1 MYFIRFN
8 DIAVY
13 AQESGKLV
21 RTGIR
26 YEIIDLD
33 EETTFDS
40 MCEKYPYANCKRLD
54 YFKSESKHHIVPGYV
69 LNFIKG
75 IEAVQRRLIE
85 NDRDKIIDELLNDKK

>member
-13 AQESGKLV
+13 AQESGKLA
-21 RTGIR
+21 RIGIR

-40 MCEKYPYANCKRLD
+40 MCKKYPYANCKRLD
-54 YFKSESKHHIVPGYV
+54 YFKSENKHHIVPGHV

-75 IEAVQRRLIE
+75 IEAVQKRLTE
-85 NDRDKIIDELLNDKK
+85 NNRDKIIDELLNDKK

>member
-13 AQESGKLV
+13 AQESRKLAH
-21 RTGIR
+21 TGIR

-40 MCEKYPYANCKRLD
+40 MCKKYPYANCKRLD
-54 YFKSESKHHIVPGYV
+54 YFKSESKHHIVPGHV

-75 IEAVQRRLIE
+75 IEAVHRRLIE